1 MTAVYEWVRNITY
14 YMIFITVVGNLL
26 ADSKYEK
33 YLRFFAGI
41 ILILLVLKPLT
52 GSLRLDERI
61 AYLFESI
68 SFQKEADDFKEKL
81 WGMEDERLERVM
93 STYEEAVA
101 MDIRGMADTAGF
113 SVRSVKVTIETDRD
127 SPLYGHVTDLYMKLG
142 RQKEENA
149 AGGGWNTA
157 GGSAGSAAGNGI
169 PSSGNSGIS
178 AAGSESAD
186 IQIEPQKIQVEPV
199 QIGSGAAGG
208 PAEGGSGDPAAASGD
223 PAVPAPG
230 ASAVIAPGD
239 LAVAPGDLAAVPG
252 DPAAAPGDPAAAPGD
267 SAAAPPGASAG
278 APAVIPPE
286 ASRPLIEEEA
296 VAAAVEQSQIL
307 ARTFPANL
315 EERTKINA
323 FIRKVAGYYG
333 LETAHVQVEWED
345 D

>member
-1 MTAVYEWVRNITY
+1 MSNITDCQN
-14 YMIFITVVGNLL
+14 IADHAVTVAVNLIN
-26 ADSKYEK
+26 
-33 YLRFFAGI
+33 I
-41 ILILLVLKPLT
+41 ILDICFYHFTL
-52 GSLRLDERI
+52 
-61 AYLFESI
+61 
-68 SFQKEADDFKEKL
+68 Q
-81 WGMEDERLERVM
+81 

-149 AGGGWNTA
+149 VGVGWNTA
-157 GGSAGSAAGNGI
+157 GGSGGSAAGNGI
-169 PSSGNSGIS
+169 PSSGNSGLS

-208 PAEGGSGDPAAASGD
+208 PAEGGSGDPAAA
-223 PAVPAPG
+223 
-230 ASAVIAPGD
+230 PGD
-239 LAVAPGDLAAVPG
+239 LAVPAP
-252 DPAAAPGDPAAAPGD
+252 
-267 SAAAPPGASAG
+267 G

-286 ASRPLIEEEA
+286 ASRPLTEEEA

-323 FIRKVAGYYG
+323 YIRKVAGYYG

>member
-81 WGMEDERLERVM
+81 WGMEDERLQRVM

-149 AGGGWNTA
+149 AGGGW
-157 GGSAGSAAGNGI
+157 SAAGV
-169 PSSGNSGIS
+169 SGGGTDSGP
-178 AAGSESAD
+178 AE
-186 IQIEPQKIQVEPV
+186 IQIEPRQIQVEPV

-208 PAEGGSGDPAAASGD
+208 PAGGGSGDPAA
-223 PAVPAPG
+223 VP
-230 ASAVIAPGD
+230 
-239 LAVAPGDLAAVPG
+239 
-252 DPAAAPGDPAAAPGD
+252 
-267 SAAAPPGASAG
+267 
-278 APAVIPPE
+278 
-286 ASRPLIEEEA
+286 
-296 VAAAVEQSQIL
+296 
-307 ARTFPANL
+307 
-315 EERTKINA
+315 
-323 FIRKVAGYYG
+323 
-333 LETAHVQVEWED
+333 
-345 D
+345 

>member
-81 WGMEDERLERVM
+81 WGMEDERLQRVM

-149 AGGGWNTA
+149 AGGGWN
-157 GGSAGSAAGNGI
+157 AAGV
-169 PSSGNSGIS
+169 SGGGTDSGP
-178 AAGSESAD
+178 AD
-186 IQIEPQKIQVEPV
+186 IQIEPRQIQVEPV

-208 PAEGGSGDPAAASGD
+208 PAGGGSGDPAAALGD
-223 PAVPAPG
+223 PAAAPG
-230 ASAVIAPGD
+230 NP
-239 LAVAPGDLAAVPG
+239 AAALG
-252 DPAAAPGDPAAAPGD
+252 DPAAAAPGDPAAAT
-267 SAAAPPGASAG
+267 
-278 APAVIPPE
+278 PE
-286 ASRPLIEEEA
+286 ASRPLTEEEA
-296 VAAAVEQSQIL
+296 VVAAVEQSQIL

>member
-81 WGMEDERLERVM
+81 WGMEDERLQRVM

-149 AGGGWNTA
+149 AGGGWN
-157 GGSAGSAAGNGI
+157 AAGV
-169 PSSGNSGIS
+169 SGGGTDSGP
-178 AAGSESAD
+178 AD
-186 IQIEPQKIQVEPV
+186 IQIEPRQIQVEPV

-208 PAEGGSGDPAAASGD
+208 PAGGGSGDPAAALGD
-223 PAVPAPG
+223 PA
-230 ASAVIAPGD
+230 
-239 LAVAPGDLAAVPG
+239 
-252 DPAAAPGDPAAAPGD
+252 AAAPGDPAA
-267 SAAAPPGASAG
+267 
-278 APAVIPPE
+278 VVPE
-286 ASRPLIEEEA
+286 ASRPLTEEEA
-296 VAAAVEQSQIL
+296 VVAAVEQSQIL

>member
-1 MTAVYEWVRNITY
+1 MTAVYEWERNITY

-81 WGMEDERLERVM
+81 WGMEDERLQRVM

-149 AGGGWNTA
+149 AGGGWN
-157 GGSAGSAAGNGI
+157 AAGV
-169 PSSGNSGIS
+169 SGGGTDSGP
-178 AAGSESAD
+178 AD
-186 IQIEPQKIQVEPV
+186 IQIEPRQIQVEPV

-208 PAEGGSGDPAAASGD
+208 PAGGGSGDPAAALGD
-223 PAVPAPG
+223 PA
-230 ASAVIAPGD
+230 
-239 LAVAPGDLAAVPG
+239 
-252 DPAAAPGDPAAAPGD
+252 AAAPGDPAA
-267 SAAAPPGASAG
+267 
-278 APAVIPPE
+278 VVPE
-286 ASRPLIEEEA
+286 ASRPLTEEEA
-296 VAAAVEQSQIL
+296 VVAAVEQSQIL

>member
-149 AGGGWNTA
+149 VGVGWNTA
-157 GGSAGSAAGNGI
+157 GGSGGSAAGNGI
-169 PSSGNSGIS
+169 PSSGNSGLS

-208 PAEGGSGDPAAASGD
+208 PAEGGSGDPAAA
-223 PAVPAPG
+223 
-230 ASAVIAPGD
+230 
-239 LAVAPGDLAAVPG
+239 
-252 DPAAAPGDPAAAPGD
+252 
-267 SAAAPPGASAG
+267 PPG

-286 ASRPLIEEEA
+286 ASRPLTEEEA

>member
-127 SPLYGHVTDLYMKLG
+127 SPFYGHVTDLYMKLG

-149 AGGGWNTA
+149 RL
-157 GGSAGSAAGNGI
+157 
-169 PSSGNSGIS
+169 PL
-178 AAGSESAD
+178 
-186 IQIEPQKIQVEPV
+186 V
-199 QIGSGAAGG
+199 
-208 PAEGGSGDPAAASGD
+208 AET
-223 PAVPAPG
+223 V
-230 ASAVIAPGD
+230 
-239 LAVAPGDLAAVPG
+239 
-252 DPAAAPGDPAAAPGD
+252 
-267 SAAAPPGASAG
+267 
-278 APAVIPPE
+278 
-286 ASRPLIEEEA
+286 
-296 VAAAVEQSQIL
+296 
-307 ARTFPANL
+307 
-315 EERTKINA
+315 
-323 FIRKVAGYYG
+323 
-333 LETAHVQVEWED
+333 
-345 D
+345 

>member
-81 WGMEDERLERVM
+81 WGMEDERLQRVM

-149 AGGGWNTA
+149 AGGGWN
-157 GGSAGSAAGNGI
+157 AAGV
-169 PSSGNSGIS
+169 SGGGTDSGP
-178 AAGSESAD
+178 AD
-186 IQIEPQKIQVEPV
+186 IQIEPRQIQVEPV

-208 PAEGGSGDPAAASGD
+208 PAGGGS
-223 PAVPAPG
+223 
-230 ASAVIAPGD
+230 
-239 LAVAPGDLAAVPG
+239 G
-252 DPAAAPGDPAAAPGD
+252 DPAAAPGDPAAAPGNPAAAALGD
-267 SAAAPPGASAG
+267 PAAAAPGDPAAAVPGD
-278 APAVIPPE
+278 PATAAPE
-286 ASRPLIEEEA
+286 ASRPLTEEEA
-296 VAAAVEQSQIL
+296 VVAAVEQSQIL

>member
-81 WGMEDERLERVM
+81 WGMEDERLQRVM

-149 AGGGWNTA
+149 AGGGWN
-157 GGSAGSAAGNGI
+157 AAGV
-169 PSSGNSGIS
+169 SGGGTDSGP
-178 AAGSESAD
+178 AE
-186 IQIEPQKIQVEPV
+186 IQIEPRQIQVEPV

-208 PAEGGSGDPAAASGD
+208 PAGGGLGDPAAALGD
-223 PAVPAPG
+223 PA
-230 ASAVIAPGD
+230 
-239 LAVAPGDLAAVPG
+239 
-252 DPAAAPGDPAAAPGD
+252 AAAPGDPAAA
-267 SAAAPPGASAG
+267 
-278 APAVIPPE
+278 VPE
-286 ASRPLIEEEA
+286 ASPPLTEEEA
-296 VAAAVEQSQIL
+296 VVAAVEQSQIL

>member
-81 WGMEDERLERVM
+81 WGMEDERLQRVM

-149 AGGGWNTA
+149 AGGGWN
-157 GGSAGSAAGNGI
+157 AAGV
-169 PSSGNSGIS
+169 SGGGTDSGP
-178 AAGSESAD
+178 AE
-186 IQIEPQKIQVEPV
+186 IQIEPRQIQVEPV

-208 PAEGGSGDPAAASGD
+208 PAGGGSGDPATALGD
-223 PAVPAPG
+223 PA
-230 ASAVIAPGD
+230 
-239 LAVAPGDLAAVPG
+239 
-252 DPAAAPGDPAAAPGD
+252 AAAPGDPAA
-267 SAAAPPGASAG
+267 
-278 APAVIPPE
+278 VVPE
-286 ASRPLIEEEA
+286 ASRPLTEEEA
-296 VAAAVEQSQIL
+296 VVAAVEQSQIL

>member
-157 GGSAGSAAGNGI
+157 GGIGGSAAGNSI
-169 PSSGNSGIS
+169 PSSGNSGLS

-208 PAEGGSGDPAAASGD
+208 PAEGGSGDPA
-223 PAVPAPG
+223 VPAPG

-239 LAVAPGDLAAVPG
+239 LAAAPG
-252 DPAAAPGDPAAAPGD
+252 DPAAAPGDPAATAPGT
-267 SAAAPPGASAG
+267 
-278 APAVIPPE
+278 PAVIPPE
-286 ASRPLIEEEA
+286 ASRPLTEEEA

>member
-93 STYEEAVA
+93 STYEEAVE

-157 GGSAGSAAGNGI
+157 GGIGGSAAGNSI
-169 PSSGNSGIS
+169 PSSGNSGLS

-208 PAEGGSGDPAAASGD
+208 PAEGGSGDPAASSGD

-230 ASAVIAPGD
+230 APAVIAPGD
-239 LAVAPGDLAAVPG
+239 L
-252 DPAAAPGDPAAAPGD
+252 AAAPGDPAAAPGD

-286 ASRPLIEEEA
+286 ASRPLTEEEA

>member
-149 AGGGWNTA
+149 AGVGWNTA
-157 GGSAGSAAGNGI
+157 GGIGGSAAGNSI
-169 PSSGNSGIS
+169 PSSGNSGLS

-208 PAEGGSGDPAAASGD
+208 PAEGGSGA

-239 LAVAPGDLAAVPG
+239 LA
-252 DPAAAPGDPAAAPGD
+252 AAPGDPAAAPGD
-267 SAAAPPGASAG
+267 SAAAPGDPAATAPG

-286 ASRPLIEEEA
+286 ASRPLTEEEA

-315 EERTKINA
+315 EERTKI
-323 FIRKVAGYYG
+323 RCV
-333 LETAHVQVEWED
+333 
-345 D
+345 